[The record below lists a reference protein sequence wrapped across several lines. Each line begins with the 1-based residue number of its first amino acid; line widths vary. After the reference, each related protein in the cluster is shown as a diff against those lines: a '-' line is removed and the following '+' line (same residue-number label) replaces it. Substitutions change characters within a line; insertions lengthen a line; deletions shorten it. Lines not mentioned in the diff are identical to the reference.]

1 MESLEYFRSSTRWS
15 LNWHPLF
22 FQNWFKG
29 HWDTLPEPPSIGR
42 SKQWFS
48 SKFDFNQTIEF
59 SWSSFLVMITN
70 PISAGIPQARKCG
83 SLWIARVKWCEIP
96 SFAGNYTI
104 LYQVFAFEYPQF
116 CNVLLWNLHH
126 VIYLINFHSPPPVAI
141 QRLHL
146 RVLPGNLGVDSDVPS
161 AMWKCYEMLWN
172 AMKCWLYSSPKFI
185 KHHRHRHQGQCRDG
199 NPPYECPQPLHARQA
214 ESVLKSQLP
223 AGAPIRFPK
232 CFMIQSIYNPSTI
245 WIIWFLCKYLK

>member
-172 AMKCWLYSSPKFI
+172 ADNI
-185 KHHRHRHQGQCRDG
+185 RHQNSSNIIGIGIRG
-199 NPPYECPQPLHARQA
+199 NVAMATRLTN
-214 ESVLKSQLP
+214 VLNHCTLVKQNLFWSPNFLP
-223 AGAPIRFPK
+223 VLRSGSPNV
-232 CFMIQSIYNPSTI
+232 SWYNPYTI
-245 WIIWFLCKYLK
+245 HLQYESYDFCVNT